1 MTSGINKK
9 GIFAVLVAALLA
21 GCSSGAVRA
30 PITDAAEKKPAVK
43 KVEPVVT
50 DIQTKKVAQPE
61 KDWRPQVYVVQKG
74 DTLYGIAFN
83 HGLDYHELI
92 EINSIQ
98 NPDVIQAGQEL
109 RLFKAVPG
117 AVAETPKVKTV
128 EIKQPVI
135 PVKDQPKV
143 AILPYS
149 DQAVVEIQKLQEVV
163 RKPEPVVVA
172 KIEPKP
178 EPKPELKPKLEV
190 ATEPVPSDDSVEWG
204 MPTLGKVIAEFSES
218 DNRKGIDITGIKGQ
232 NIVASAAGKVV
243 YSGNGLRGY
252 GKLIIIKHNNTYL
265 SAYAHNDQVLVKE
278 GQTVTKGQKIAE
290 MGNTDSDQVKLHFE
304 IRKLGKP
311 VDPSKY
317 LTYSRP

>member
-1 MTSGINKK
+1 MTFGIVKV
-9 GIFAVLVAALLA
+9 FSAVLVAAVLA

-30 PITDAAEKKPAVK
+30 PISDATEKKPVVK

-50 DIQTKKVAQPE
+50 DIQSKKVAPPE
-61 KDWRPQVYVVQKG
+61 KDWRPQIYVVQKG

-83 HGLDYHELI
+83 HGLDYHEII
-92 EINSIQ
+92 ENNNIQ

-109 RLFKAVPG
+109 RLFKAG
-117 AVAETPKVKTV
+117 SGTLAEIPKIKALET
-128 EIKQPVI
+128 KQPVI
-135 PVKDQPKV
+135 PVKEQPKV
-143 AILPYS
+143 AMLPYS
-149 DQAVVEIQKLQEVV
+149 DQSVAEIQKLQEVA

-172 KIEPKP
+172 KVEPKP
-178 EPKPELKPKLEV
+178 EPKPEFKPEA
-190 ATEPVPSDDSVEWG
+190 ATDTAPSDESLEWG

-218 DNRKGIDITGIKGQ
+218 DNRKGIDITGTKGQ
-232 NIVASAAGKVV
+232 NIVAGAAGKVV

-265 SAYAHNDQVLVKE
+265 SAYAHNDQIIVKE

-290 MGNTDSDQVKLHFE
+290 MGNTDSDQVELHFE